1 MSDDQQACE
10 VPLVEQLRSIPK
22 DYRTVR
28 AIQWSDDGRE
38 TGHQFIPVGHM
49 MHRAADEIE
58 RLKASA
64 SPGEAVER
72 WIGVEER
79 LPPVHDLVIAN
90 SNPYG
95 PVLAD
100 RTTSNPQHGWSCDG
114 YVTHWMPL
122 PSPPVSNSEGAA
134 LLDRNE

>member
-72 WIGVEER
+72 WVPVSER
-79 LPPVHDLVIAN
+79 LPEKQSWNLVCYVDKRMPVGSMSHWFDGEKFRDCL
-90 SNPYG
+90 Y
-95 PVLAD
+95 PV
-100 RTTSNPQHGWSCDG
+100 S
-114 YVTHWMPL
+114 HWMPL
-122 PSPPVSNSEGAA
+122 PPSPHVSVQPS
-134 LLDRNE
+134 DIQQ